1 MPTYGDAS
9 KQVDWLVLSAALF
22 FGGFAVG
29 VLAATVYH
37 TGDFL
42 NSADAAQR
50 WSIWSSIGTC
60 LGSFA
65 AVIGVGVA
73 AWSFRSQVQQSKI
86 TLGADMLF
94 KLTETFDSS
103 RMHEARYRAS
113 RYLQSAG
120 RKDSGLDSNSH
131 VNTVLD
137 FFEQVALLER
147 RGAIQTEFV
156 WHAFYEWIF
165 NYYHLTKNY
174 RAEVRKSDPTVWA
187 DLEMLY
193 ARILARQGTDA
204 ATFPT
209 HNELLAFVSEEQS
222 LRPLM

>member
-1 MPTYGDAS
+1 MPTHRDART
-9 KQVDWLVLSAALF
+9 QLGWLVLSASLL
-22 FGGFAVG
+22 FGGLAVG
-29 VLAATVYH
+29 VFAATAYH

-42 NSADAAQR
+42 SSADATQK
-50 WSIWSSIGTC
+50 WSIWSSIGAC
-60 LGSFA
+60 LGSSA

-73 AWSFRSQVQQSKI
+73 AWSFRSQVQQNKI

-94 KLTETFDSS
+94 KLTETFDSP
-103 RMHEARYRAS
+103 RMHETRYCAS
-113 RYLQSAG
+113 HYLQSTEL
-120 RKDSGLDSNSH
+120 KKSGLNSNSH
-131 VNTVLD
+131 VNAVLD

-193 ARILARQGTDA
+193 ARVLERQGADA
-204 ATFPT
+204 ATSPT
-209 HNELLAFVSEEQS
+209 HSELIAFVGEEQA
-222 LRPLM
+222 LRPLR

>member
-1 MPTYGDAS
+1 MPTHRDART
-9 KQVDWLVLSAALF
+9 QVGWLVLSASFLL
-22 FGGFAVG
+22 GGLTVG
-29 VLAATVYH
+29 VFAATAYH

-42 NSADAAQR
+42 SSADATQK
-50 WSIWSSIGTC
+50 WSIWSSIGAC

-86 TLGADMLF
+86 TLGADMLL
-94 KLTETFDSS
+94 KLTETFDSP
-103 RMHEARYRAS
+103 RMHEARYRAAH
-113 RYLQSAG
+113 YLQSTG
-120 RKDSGLDSNSH
+120 LRDSGLISNSH
-131 VNTVLD
+131 VDTVLD

-174 RAEVRKSDPTVWA
+174 RAEVRRSDPTVWG
-187 DLEMLY
+187 DFEMLY
-193 ARILARQGTDA
+193 ARVLERQRADA
-204 ATFPT
+204 ATCPT
-209 HNELLAFVSEEQS
+209 HSELVAFVGEEQA
-222 LRPLM
+222 LRPLH

>member
-1 MPTYGDAS
+1 MPTHRDER
-9 KQVDWLVLSAALF
+9 KQVGWSVLSAALL
-22 FGGFAVG
+22 FGGIAVG
-29 VLAATVYH
+29 VFAATVYR
-37 TGDFL
+37 TGNFL
-42 NSADAAQR
+42 TSADATQK

-60 LGSFA
+60 LGSIV

-94 KLTETFDSS
+94 KLTETFDSP
-103 RMHEARYRAS
+103 RMHETRYRAS
-113 RYLQSAG
+113 HYLQSIG
-120 RKDSGLDSNSH
+120 LKDSGLKGNSH
-131 VNTVLD
+131 VDTVLD

-174 RAEVRKSDPTVWA
+174 RVEVRKSDPTVWA

-193 ARILARQGTDA
+193 ARILARQGADA
-204 ATFPT
+204 ATCPT
-209 HNELLAFVSEEQS
+209 HNELIAFVREEQAS
-222 LRPLM
+222 RPLH